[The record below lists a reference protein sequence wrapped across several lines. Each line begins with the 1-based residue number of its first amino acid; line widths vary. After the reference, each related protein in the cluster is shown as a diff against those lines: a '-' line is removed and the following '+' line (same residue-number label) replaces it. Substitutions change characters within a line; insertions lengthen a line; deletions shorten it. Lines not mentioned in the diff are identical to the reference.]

1 MVCNVAHR
9 GSGIDGFAGDK
20 SRLKRVEGKFWAVS
34 IVQSGTA
41 YQSTIVE
48 HLEDGTMD
56 WMASV
61 RAQLAINKNA
71 SNARA
76 AIDAEKVFAHLK
88 RVESRQWWLWASA
101 IVVTLLLTTGLLSFT
116 FPFLFEKTEASYVTN
131 LQLSLRGLVGLVMLF
146 DIYAFYQQLQIHR
159 IRKQLYESQ
168 KLFHLI
174 GENAEDLIAV
184 VDGSGNR
191 LYNSPSYERILG
203 YSPVELKDS
212 AGLEQVH
219 PEDRERV
226 MEASREARRTGVG
239 RQLEYRFKHKNGTWR
254 ILESTAS
261 AVRNAKGEIDQLV
274 IVNRDVTERKQ
285 SEEVL
290 RLKEEQLRQSQKMEA
305 VGRLSG
311 GIAHDF
317 NNLLGVI
324 IGYSDVL
331 EMKLGGNDA
340 LRKNVAEIK
349 KAGTRASSLTRQ
361 LLAFSRQQ
369 VLQPKILDLNSV
381 VNDLAKMLRRLIGED
396 IEVEIFG
403 DPALGKVKADHS
415 QIEQV
420 IMNLVVNARDAM
432 PDGGK
437 LTIQTSNVE
446 IGDDVVAKYPY
457 VQRGSYVQ
465 LSVKDTG
472 VGIDAA
478 TMTHIFEPFF
488 TTKEQGK
495 GTGLGLATVYG
506 VVKQSDGYIWVDSE
520 PGNGTAFRICLPIAV
535 RGVAAPTPEEAPV
548 RTPRGS
554 ETVLLVEDEDSLRA
568 LISDLLEQNGYKVLA
583 ASCGAQA
590 MEIVQKY
597 KDTIHLLLTDVVMPG
612 MGGSALAKNLAVVRP
627 ETKTLFMSGYIE
639 FHSAGSSHLAPDV
652 QILQKPFSNATLI
665 REVGN
670 ALGVR
675 ELQGC
680 S

>member
-1 MVCNVAHR
+1 MYQVR
-9 GSGIDGFAGDK
+9 KDFGGSKAAILAGL
-20 SRLKRVEGKFWAVS
+20 SVS
-34 IVQSGTA
+34 ISIQEPKVPLWDICA
-41 YQSTIVE
+41 VPE
-48 HLEDGTMD
+48 WAE
-56 WMASV
+56 MASD
-61 RAQLAINKNA
+61 RAQLAINKNTL
-71 SNARA
+71 NAHA
-76 AIDAEKVFAHLK
+76 AIDADKVLAHLK
-88 RVESRQWWLWASA
+88 KVESRQWWLWASA
-101 IVVTLLLTTGLLSFT
+101 IVVTLLLTGGLLSFT
-116 FPFLFEKTEASYVTN
+116 FPFLFEKGEASYVTN

-159 IRKQLYESQ
+159 VRKQLYESQ

-184 VDGSGNR
+184 VDASGNR
-191 LYNSPSYERILG
+191 LFNSPSYERILG
-203 YSPVELKDS
+203 YTSEELKAS
-212 AGLEQVH
+212 ARLEQVH

-226 MEASREARRTGVG
+226 MEAAREARRTGIG
-239 RQLEYRFKHKNGTWR
+239 RQLEYRFKHKDGSWR
-254 ILESTAS
+254 TLESTAS
-261 AVRNAKGEIDQLV
+261 AVRNSKGEINQLV
-274 IVNRDVTERKQ
+274 IVNRDVTERKK

-290 RLKEEQLRQSQKMEA
+290 RLKEDQLRQSQKMEA

-331 EMKLGGNDA
+331 EIKLEGNEA

-381 VNDLAKMLRRLIGED
+381 VNDLAKMLKRLIGED
-396 IEVEIFG
+396 IEIEIVS
-403 DPALGKVKADHS
+403 DLTLGKVKADHS
-415 QIEQV
+415 QLDQI

-446 IGDDVVAKYPY
+446 LGAAAVAKQPY
-457 VQRGSYVQ
+457 IQTGPYVQ
-465 LSVKDTG
+465 LSVTDTG
-472 VGIDAA
+472 IGMDAA
-478 TMTHIFEPFF
+478 TMAHIFEPFF
-488 TTKEQGK
+488 TTKEKGK

-520 PGNGTAFRICLPIAV
+520 PGKGTTFKICLPEAV
-535 RGVAAPTPEEAPV
+535 KAVVEAPIKSAPA
-548 RTPRGS
+548 RAPRGS
-554 ETVLLVEDEDSLRA
+554 ETVLLAEDEDSLRA
-568 LISDLLEQNGYKVLA
+568 LISDLLQQNGYKVLV
-583 ASCGAQA
+583 ASCGLQA
-590 MEIVQKY
+590 MKMAESY
-597 KDTIHLLLTDVVMPG
+597 DGPIHLLLTDVVMPG
-612 MGGSALAKNLAVVRP
+612 MGGPALAKNLAAARP
-627 ETKTLFMSGYIE
+627 DTKILFMSGYIE
-639 FHSAGSSHLAPDV
+639 FHSAGSSQLPPDAHMM
-652 QILQKPFSNATLI
+652 QKPFSNETLI

-670 ALGVR
+670 ALGVH
-675 ELQGC
+675 ELQVC

>member
-1 MVCNVAHR
+1 MR
-9 GSGIDGFAGDK
+9 GLG
-20 SRLKRVEGKFWAVS
+20 RLG
-34 IVQSGTA
+34 VQSGNGIPK
-41 YQSTIVE
+41 Y
-48 HLEDGTMD
+48 HCGTRAGWQKWRGMT
-56 WMASV
+56 SV
-61 RAQLAINKNA
+61 RSELAFNQNA
-71 SNARA
+71 SNSRA

-88 RVESRQWWLWASA
+88 RVESQQWWLWASA
-101 IVVTLLLTTGLLSFT
+101 IVVTLLLTGGLLSFT
-116 FPFLFEKTEASYVTN
+116 FPFLFEKTDVVYTTN
-131 LQLSLRGLVGLVMLF
+131 LQLSLRALVGLVMLF
-146 DIYAFYQQLQIHR
+146 DVYALYQQMQIHR
-159 IRKQLYESQ
+159 VRKQLYDNQ

-174 GENAEDLIAV
+174 SENVEDLIAV
-184 VDGSGNR
+184 VDVSGNR

-203 YSPVELKDS
+203 YSPLELKHS

-219 PEDRERV
+219 PDDRERV
-226 MEASREARRTGVG
+226 IEASREARRTGIG
-239 RQLEYRFKHKNGTWR
+239 RQLEYRFKHKNGAWR

-261 AVRNAKGEIDQLV
+261 TVRNAKGEIDQLV
-274 IVNRDVTERKQ
+274 IVNRDVTERKK

-331 EMKLGGNDA
+331 EMKLEGNDA
-340 LRKNVAEIK
+340 LRKNVTEIK

-369 VLQPKILDLNSV
+369 VLQPKLLDLNSV

-396 IEVEIFG
+396 IEVEISG

-446 IGDDVVAKYPY
+446 IGDDVMAKYPY

-465 LSVKDTG
+465 LTVEDTG
-472 VGIDAA
+472 VGMDAA

-506 VVKQSDGYIWVDSE
+506 VVKQSDGYVWVDSE
-520 PGNGTAFRICLPIAV
+520 LGRGTKFRICLPLAV
-535 RGVAAPTPEEAPV
+535 RGIVAQTPEEAPV
-548 RTPRGS
+548 KAPRGS
-554 ETVLLVEDEDSLRA
+554 ETVLLAEDEDSLRE
-568 LISDLLEQNGYKVLA
+568 LISDLLEQNGYHVLV

-590 MEIVQKY
+590 LEIAQEY
-597 KDTIHLLLTDVVMPG
+597 EGAIHLLLSDVVMPG
-612 MGGSALAKNLAVVRP
+612 MGGPVLAKNLADVRP
-627 ETKTLFMSGYIE
+627 ETKVLFMSGYTE
-639 FHSAGSSHLAPDV
+639 FHSAGSSHLPQDAP
-652 QILQKPFSNATLI
+652 ILQKPFSNDMLI

-675 ELQGC
+675 ELQAC

>member
-1 MVCNVAHR
+1 
-9 GSGIDGFAGDK
+9 
-20 SRLKRVEGKFWAVS
+20 
-34 IVQSGTA
+34 
-41 YQSTIVE
+41 
-48 HLEDGTMD
+48 
-56 WMASV
+56 MAPV
-61 RAQLAINKNA
+61 RAQLAINKNP
-71 SNARA
+71 SNAHA
-76 AIDAEKVFAHLK
+76 AIDADRVLAHLK
-88 RVESRQWWLWASA
+88 QVESRQWWLWASA
-101 IVVTLLLTTGLLSFT
+101 VVVTLLLTAGLLSFT
-116 FPFLFEKTEASYVTN
+116 FPFLFEKAESTYVNN

-159 IRKQLYESQ
+159 VRKQLFESQ

-184 VDGSGNR
+184 VDANGKR

-203 YSPVELKDS
+203 YSPEELKAS
-212 AGLEQVH
+212 SGLDQVH
-219 PEDRERV
+219 PDDRERV
-226 MEASREARRTGVG
+226 ASAAREARRTGVG
-239 RQLEYRFKHKNGTWR
+239 LQLEYRFKHKNGTWR

-261 AVRNAKGEIDQLV
+261 AVSNTKGEIIQLV
-274 IVNRDVTERKQ
+274 IVNRDVTERKK

-331 EMKLGGNDA
+331 DMKLAGNAA
-340 LRKNVAEIK
+340 LQKNVAEIK

-396 IEVEIFG
+396 IEVDIVS
-403 DPALGKVKADHS
+403 DLSLGKVKADHS

-432 PDGGK
+432 PDGGR
-437 LTIQTSNVE
+437 LTIQTANVE
-446 IGDDVVAKYPY
+446 IGDDVIAQQPY
-457 VQRGSYVQ
+457 VKPGAYVQ
-465 LSVKDTG
+465 LTVRDTG
-472 VGIDAA
+472 MGMDAA
-478 TMTHIFEPFF
+478 TMVHIFEPFF
-488 TTKEQGK
+488 TTKEKGK

-506 VVKQSDGYIWVDSE
+506 VVKQSDGYIWVDSI
-520 PGNGTAFRICLPIAV
+520 PGQGTAFRICLPLV
-535 RGVAAPTPEEAPV
+535 TKGVAAASEEPAPA
-548 RTPRGS
+548 RAPRGS
-554 ETVLLVEDEDSLRA
+554 ETVLLAEDEDSLRG
-568 LISDLLEQNGYKVLA
+568 LISDLLQQNGYKVLA
-583 ASCGAQA
+583 ASYGAKA
-590 MEIVQKY
+590 MEIAEKY
-597 KDTIHLLLTDVVMPG
+597 DGPIHLLLTDVVMPG
-612 MGGSALAKNLAVVRP
+612 MGGPALAKNLAMVRP

-639 FHSAGSSHLAPDV
+639 FHSAGSAQMPLDV
-652 QILQKPFSNATLI
+652 RILQKPFSNDTLI

-670 ALGVR
+670 AVGVH

-680 S
+680 V

>member
-1 MVCNVAHR
+1 
-9 GSGIDGFAGDK
+9 
-20 SRLKRVEGKFWAVS
+20 
-34 IVQSGTA
+34 
-41 YQSTIVE
+41 
-48 HLEDGTMD
+48 
-56 WMASV
+56 MASV
-61 RAQLAINKNA
+61 RPQLAINKDV
-71 SNARA
+71 STARA
-76 AIDAEKVFAHLK
+76 AIDAESVLAHLR

-101 IVVTLLLTTGLLSFT
+101 VVITLMLTGGLLSFT
-116 FPFLFEKTEASYVTN
+116 FPFLFEKANTAYVTN
-131 LQLSLRGLVGLVMLF
+131 LQLSLRALVGLVMLF

-159 IRKQLYESQ
+159 VRKQLYASQ

-184 VDGSGNR
+184 VDASGNR

-203 YSPVELKDS
+203 YSSQELKES
-212 AGLEQVH
+212 PVLEQVH
-219 PEDRERV
+219 PDDRERV
-226 MEASREARRTGVG
+226 TEAAREARRTGVG
-239 RQLEYRFKHKNGTWR
+239 RQLEYRFKHRNGTWR

-261 AVRNAKGEIDQLV
+261 AVRNAKGEISQLV
-274 IVNRDVTERKQ
+274 IVNRDVTDRKK

-331 EMKLGGNDA
+331 DMKLEGNEA

-381 VNDLAKMLRRLIGED
+381 VNDLAKMLRRLIGEH
-396 IEVEIFG
+396 IEVEINLNS
-403 DPALGKVKADHS
+403 DLGKVKADHS
-415 QIEQV
+415 QVEQV

-437 LTIQTSNVE
+437 LTIQTENVE
-446 IGDDVVAKYPY
+446 LGESVVAGYPY
-457 VQRGSYVQ
+457 VQPGNYVQ
-465 LSVKDTG
+465 LSVSDTG
-472 VGIDAA
+472 VGIDAS
-478 TMTHIFEPFF
+478 TLTHIFEPFF
-488 TTKEQGK
+488 TTKEKGK

-506 VVKQSDGYIWVDSE
+506 VVKQSDGYIWVDSV
-520 PGNGTAFRICLPIAV
+520 PGNGTTFKICLPMSASGV
-535 RGVAAPTPEEAPV
+535 VAAPAEQSPQ

-554 ETVLLVEDEDSLRA
+554 ETVLLAEDEESLRG
-568 LISDLLEQNGYKVLA
+568 LIADLLQQNGYKVLI
-583 ASCGAQA
+583 ASCGTQA
-590 MEIVQKY
+590 LAIAEKY
-597 KDTIHLLLTDVVMPG
+597 VGTIHLLLTDVVMPG
-612 MGGSALAKNLAVVRP
+612 MGGPALAKNLAAVRP
-627 ETKTLFMSGYIE
+627 ETKILFMSGYIE
-639 FHSAGSSHLAPDV
+639 FHSAGSSRLPPGAP
-652 QILQKPFSNATLI
+652 ILQKPFSNETLI
-665 REVGN
+665 REVGA
-670 ALGVR
+670 ALGVH

>member
-1 MVCNVAHR
+1 
-9 GSGIDGFAGDK
+9 
-20 SRLKRVEGKFWAVS
+20 
-34 IVQSGTA
+34 
-41 YQSTIVE
+41 
-48 HLEDGTMD
+48 
-56 WMASV
+56 MASV
-61 RAQLAINKNA
+61 QPQLAINTNV
-71 SNARA
+71 STARE
-76 AIDAEKVFAHLK
+76 AIDAESVLAHL
-88 RVESRQWWLWASA
+88 RRAESRQWWLWASA
-101 IVVTLLLTTGLLSFT
+101 IVITLMLTGGLLSFT
-116 FPFLFEKTEASYVTN
+116 FPFLFEKTDASYVTN
-131 LQLSLRGLVGLVMLF
+131 LQLSLRALVGLVMLF

-159 IRKQLYESQ
+159 VRKQLYASQ

-184 VDGSGNR
+184 VDANGNR

-203 YSPVELKDS
+203 YSSQELKES
-212 AGLEQVH
+212 AVLEQVH
-219 PEDRERV
+219 PDDRERV
-226 MEASREARRTGVG
+226 SEAAREALRTGIG

-254 ILESTAS
+254 ILESSAS
-261 AVRNAKGEIDQLV
+261 VVRGAKGEINELV
-274 IVNRDVTERKQ
+274 IVNRDVTDRKNA
-285 SEEVL
+285 EEVL

-331 EMKLGGNDA
+331 DMKLEGNEA

-396 IEVEIFG
+396 IEVEINLAS
-403 DPALGKVKADHS
+403 DLGKVKADHS
-415 QIEQV
+415 QVEQV

-437 LTIQTSNVE
+437 LTIQTDNVE
-446 IGDDVVAKYPY
+446 LGRGVMAGYPY
-457 VQRGSYVQ
+457 VQAGNYVQ
-465 LSVKDTG
+465 LTVSDTG
-472 VGIDAA
+472 VGIDAG
-478 TMTHIFEPFF
+478 TLTHIFEPFF
-488 TTKEQGK
+488 TTKEKGK

-506 VVKQSDGYIWVDSE
+506 VVKQSDGYIWVDSK
-520 PGNGTAFRICLPIAV
+520 PGMGTRFKICLPLAV
-535 RGVAAPTPEEAPV
+535 KGVVAPSIELEPEKA
-548 RTPRGS
+548 PRGS
-554 ETVLLVEDEDSLRA
+554 ETVLLAEDEESLRE
-568 LISDLLEQNGYKVLA
+568 LISDLLQQNGYKVLA
-583 ASCGAQA
+583 ASCGTKAL
-590 MEIVQKY
+590 EIARKY
-597 KDTIHLLLTDVVMPG
+597 DGPIQLLLTDVVMPG
-612 MGGSALAKNLAVVRP
+612 MGGPALAKQLAVVRP
-627 ETKTLFMSGYIE
+627 DTRILFMSGYIE
-639 FHSAGSSHLAPDV
+639 FHSAGASQLPADT
-652 QILQKPFSNATLI
+652 QILQKPFSSDTLI
-665 REVGN
+665 RGVGD